1 MNGGANL
8 LTLLAILAAGAILFF
23 SWARFV
29 RWAYRVRA
37 PRPARLRAR
46 CADAWEIAV
55 YHRPAPRRRFVE
67 PILLCH
73 GLAANHYNFEFEP
86 PYSLAH
92 SLADAGFDCFTVEWR
107 GAGASRHPPK
117 GRGRWSFSADDYIR
131 LDAPALIDLAL
142 RHTGAKRAFWI
153 GHSLGGLIGLATAQG
168 EEGNRLSGLLTL
180 GAPVYFGY
188 NRWLRAAVRIGALA
202 AWPLAFRHELLSAAL
217 APFLGYV
224 VLPFSDVIAN
234 PRHVPAPLQRRVYA
248 QLISSVSRKLL
259 LQLRDWTAHDVFR
272 SFDRSTDYRAGV
284 SRLSLPLLVLG
295 GSRDRLAPP
304 DAVRRAFE
312 LAGSADK
319 TLMIFGSDNGDRQEY
334 GHGDLV
340 FGEGAPAE
348 VFPRITT
355 WLQERA
361 TPVQAEHKSAS
372 EPDPGSEQEAASQSS
387 SVSSSGSASAPESA
401 SSSESGS
408 GCGQPSA
415 SARR

>member
-8 LTLLAILAAGAILFF
+8 LTLLAILAAGAVLFF
-23 SWARFV
+23 SWALLV
-29 RWAYRVRA
+29 RWVYRVRA
-37 PRPARLRAR
+37 PPPARLIAG
-46 CADAWEIAV
+46 CADAWEISV
-55 YHRPAPRRRFVE
+55 YHRPAPIRRFLE

-73 GLAANHYNFEFEP
+73 GLAANHCNFDFDP

-92 SLADAGFDCFTVEWR
+92 SLAAAWFDCFTVEWR
-107 GAGASRHPPK
+107 GARASRRAPK
-117 GRGRWSFSADDYIR
+117 GRGRWSFCVDDHIQ

-142 RHTGAKRAFWI
+142 RHTGAKQAFWV
-153 GHSLGGLIGLATAQG
+153 GHSLGGLIGLAAAQG
-168 EEGNRLSGLLTL
+168 DQGQRLRGLLTL
-180 GAPVYFGY
+180 GAPLYFRY
-188 NRWLRAAVRIGALA
+188 NRWLQAAVRIGALA
-202 AWPLAFRHELLSAAL
+202 AWPFAFRHELLSAAL

-224 VLPFSDVIAN
+224 ELPFSDVIAN
-234 PRHVPAPLQRRVYA
+234 PRHVPASLQRRVYA
-248 QLISSVSRKLL
+248 QLISSVSRKTL

-272 SFDRSTDYRAGV
+272 SFDKSTDYRAGV

-295 GSRDRLAPP
+295 GTRDRLAPP
-304 DAVRRAFE
+304 DAIRRAFE

-348 VFPRITT
+348 VFPRIAT

-361 TPVQAEHKSAS
+361 TPVEAETAS
-372 EPDPGSEQEAASQSS
+372 EANRGSEQEAASQPPP
-387 SVSSSGSASAPESA
+387 VSSSGSASASDSTSASESA
-401 SSSESGS
+401 PDGERS
-408 GCGQPSA
+408 SA